1 MNIVFDFGGLLFR
14 WQQHEFM
21 ARLLPAHAP
30 DAPSAHAL
38 VVSFFQGFGRAWG
51 EFDRGAS
58 VPPPMQAYLRE
69 AQSWGIERETA

>member
-1 MNIVFDFGGLLFR
+1 MNPVFDFGGVLFR

-38 VVSFFQGFGRAWG
+38 VVSFFQGFGRAWLG
-51 EFDRGAS
+51 CRLSLTRALDFSDSRAP
-58 VPPPMQAYLRE
+58 VD
-69 AQSWGIERETA
+69 